1 MSFIKDTGNKS
12 LKTVKYLHDRGPYQ
26 AKQMQCF
33 LKYEKFLKFGNGNLW
48 GVPDYLKFKTGED

>member
-1 MSFIKDTGNKS
+1 M
-12 LKTVKYLHDRGPYQ
+12 KYLQDRKPYQ

-33 LKYEKFLKFGNGNLW
+33 LKYEKFLKFGNESLW

>member
-12 LKTVKYLHDRGPYQ
+12 LKTMKYFQDRRPCQ

-33 LKYEKFLKFGNGNLW
+33 LKYEKFLKFGNRSLW